1 MDLQTLR
8 DLYIAELKDLCS
20 AERQLIKALPRMA
33 DNATNADLGEALAAH
48 LEQTKEHAM
57 RLENILEALEVKLDG
72 KRCVGMAGLI
82 EEADELL
89 RERPTEDVLDAGLIA
104 KAQRIE
110 HYEIAAYGTVRSY
123 ALVLGEKDHAA
134 LLQQTLDDELHTD
147 KLLTL
152 LAESSVN
159 AEAFTA
165 GTSGGPAAP
174 SGSDSFRVA

>member
-1 MDLQTLR
+1 MDLQSLR
-8 DLYIAELKDLCS
+8 DLYIAELKELCS

-33 DNATNADLGEALAAH
+33 DNATNVDLKEALTTH
-48 LEQTKEHAM
+48 LEQTSEHAL
-57 RLENILEALEVKLDG
+57 RLESILESVGATLDG

-89 RERPTEDVLDAGLIA
+89 REQPTEDVLDAGLIA

-110 HYEIAAYGTVRSY
+110 HYEMAGYGTVRSY

-134 LLQQTLDDELHTD
+134 LLQQTLDDEVHTD

-165 GTSGGPAAP
+165 GTGGDAAAP